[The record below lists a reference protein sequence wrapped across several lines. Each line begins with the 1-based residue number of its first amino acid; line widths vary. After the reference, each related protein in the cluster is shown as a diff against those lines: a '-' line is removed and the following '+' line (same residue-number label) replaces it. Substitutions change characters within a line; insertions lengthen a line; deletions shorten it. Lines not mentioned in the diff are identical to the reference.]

1 MNRIVS
7 DLLDTKIDKIF
18 FLGVNFF
25 YVGERGDLLLVT
37 HLGSDSGEPPL
48 YHILVLTPKTKK
60 MAKTTFTFI
69 QTNISASAQ
78 RNAGKPIYLCVAGLP
93 TEVTAELDNDEVI
106 GKPGVSFILD
116 HDLQTKAGADLLLA
130 FGAGETRE
138 RLIDDVTI
146 FARGAR
152 NTFDVDI
159 DENLDID
166 TRNEPVAKHDSRVS
180 EGFRIYAKLT
190 TEAENKV
197 FDGLQTALIAFK
209 KEEVTNP

>member
-1 MNRIVS
+1 LNRIVS

-60 MAKTTFTFI
+60 MAKTTFTFVKTLI
-69 QTNISASAQ
+69 AQ
-78 RNAGKPIYLCVAGLP
+78 GANVGTPIYLCVAGIEAKKVTAKLNGD
-93 TEVTAELDNDEVI
+93 EVTAS
-106 GKPGVSFILD
+106 PGVSFILD
-116 HDLQTKAGADLLLA
+116 DKLQNEAGRDLLQA
-130 FGAGETRE
+130 FGAGVTRE

-152 NTFDVDI
+152 NTFIVDLDYDVDI
-159 DENLDID
+159 DSAKDI
-166 TRNEPVAKHDSRVS
+166 AKEDSRS
-180 EGFRIYAKLT
+180 PDGFRIYTTLT
-190 TEAENKV
+190 FAAEDKV
-197 FDGLQTALIAFK
+197 FDGLQEALIAFK
-209 KEEVTNP
+209 KEMAETNA

>member
-60 MAKTTFTFI
+60 MAKTTFTFVKTLI
-69 QTNISASAQ
+69 AQ
-78 RNAGKPIYLCVAGLP
+78 GANVGTPIYLCVAGIEAKKVTAKLNGD
-93 TEVTAELDNDEVI
+93 EVTAS
-106 GKPGVSFILD
+106 PGVSFILD
-116 HDLQTKAGADLLLA
+116 DKLQNEAGRDLLQA
-130 FGAGETRE
+130 FGAGVTRE

-152 NTFDVDI
+152 NTFIVDLDYDVDI
-159 DENLDID
+159 DSTKDI
-166 TRNEPVAKHDSRVS
+166 AKEDSRS
-180 EGFRIYAKLT
+180 PDGFRIYTTLT
-190 TEAENKV
+190 FVAEDKV
-197 FDGLQTALIAFK
+197 FDGLQEALIAFK
-209 KEEVTNP
+209 KEMAETNA

>member
-60 MAKTTFTFI
+60 MAKTTFTFVKTLI
-69 QTNISASAQ
+69 AQ
-78 RNAGKPIYLCVAGLP
+78 GANVGTPIYLCVAGIEAKKVTAKLNGD
-93 TEVTAELDNDEVI
+93 EVTAS
-106 GKPGVSFILD
+106 PGVSFILD
-116 HDLQTKAGADLLLA
+116 DKLQNEAGRDLLQA
-130 FGAGETRE
+130 FGAGVTRE

-152 NTFDVDI
+152 NTFIVDLDYDVDI
-159 DENLDID
+159 DSAKDI
-166 TRNEPVAKHDSRVS
+166 AKEDSRS
-180 EGFRIYAKLT
+180 PDGFRIYTTLT
-190 TEAENKV
+190 FAAEDKV
-197 FDGLQTALIAFK
+197 FDGLQEALIAFK
-209 KEEVTNP
+209 KEMAETNA